1 MNVFDLV
8 AKITLDDDEYEKKL
22 DNSEKKTKSF
32 GDRLKAGLGA
42 AGKVG
47 AAAFGAATAAVGAA
61 SVAVG
66 KMVQQSIS
74 AYADYEQL
82 VGGIQK
88 LYGNMGQSLEE
99 YAAAAGKPVEEV
111 RDEWGKLETAQNMVL
126 DNAKNAYKTA
136 GMSANEYME
145 TATSFSA
152 ALINSLGGDTVAAA
166 AQTDVAMRSISDNFN
181 TFGGDIESVQNAYQG
196 FAKGQF
202 NMLDNLK
209 LGYGGTKTEMERLI
223 KDANE
228 YAAANGQAA
237 DLSIDSFSDIV
248 TAIDLVQQKQ
258 NIAGTTARE
267 AGSTIAGS
275 FGMLKGAWSNLI
287 TGFTDSEA
295 DIGELINNVVESAE
309 TVLENLLP
317 AAEQALSGIGQL
329 VEQIAPIISEKLPGL
344 VETILPPLLNAATS
358 LVIGI
363 VQALPTIVTVLVEQG
378 PMIINSLIQAIMTM
392 IPVLIQTGLQLVQ
405 NLTSGM
411 DPQQLVQKGIELLTN
426 LIASIAPYL
435 PQMVIQGVQLIT
447 QLAVGLIRAIPQV
460 IAAIPQIIQ
469 TIKSPFD
476 GYDWGSIGMNLIRG
490 IGRGIADAASS
501 LAQMAL
507 NAVKAAW
514 DSMTGFLKINSPSKR
529 AHDIIG
535 KNWALGIGEGF
546 VDEMPTDDMVG
557 AVEDT
562 FNQMA
567 GMPELSFDTNYQ
579 TIKGGSDGGAFAP
592 VINVYGAA
600 GQDVNE
606 LANIVMDKL
615 SLAYRRKKVSYA
627 Y

>member
-22 DNSEKKTKSF
+22 GKSEKKTKSF

-47 AAAFGAATAAVGAA
+47 AAAFGAATDAVGDAA
-61 SVAVG
+61 AGVRKV
-66 KMVQQSIS
+66 MQQSIT

-99 YAAAAGKPVEEV
+99 YAASAGKPVDEV
-111 RDEWGKLETAQNMVL
+111 REEWGKLEQAQNMVL

-152 ALINSLGGDTVAAA
+152 ALINSLGGDTVKAAE
-166 AQTDVAMRSISDNFN
+166 QTDLAMRSISDNFN

-202 NMLDNLK
+202 NMLDNLR
-209 LGYGGTKTEMERLI
+209 LGYAGTKEGMEQLI

-267 AGSTIAGS
+267 AGSTISGS
-275 FGMLKGAWSNLI
+275 FGMLKGAWANLI
-287 TGFTDSEA
+287 TGLTDSEA
-295 DIGELINNVVESAE
+295 DIGQLIDNVVESAE
-309 TVLENLLP
+309 TMLENLLP
-317 AAEQALSGIGQL
+317 AVEQALSGIGQL
-329 VEQIAPIISEKLPGL
+329 VEQIAPIVAEKLPGL
-344 VETILPPLLNAATS
+344 VETILPPLLSAALS
-358 LVIGI
+358 LVTGI
-363 VQALPTIVTVLVEQG
+363 VDALPTLIQVLAEQAPTIIGQIVTAITENLPMLVDAALQVILALANGLIENLPQLIPSVVG
-378 PMIINSLIQAIMTM
+378 VMLGIVDGLIDHLGELVTAAIEIMIALGAGLINAL
-392 IPVLIQTGLQLVQ
+392 PELVKRLPEIFQ
-405 NLTSGM
+405 KAKDELANM
-411 DPQQLVQKGIELLTN
+411 DW
-426 LIASIAPYL
+426 ASIGKDF
-435 PQMVIQGVQLIT
+435 M
-447 QLAVGLIRAIPQV
+447 
-460 IAAIPQIIQ
+460 
-469 TIKSPFD
+469 S
-476 GYDWGSIGMNLIRG
+476 G
-490 IGRGIADAASS
+490 IGNGVMAKAKDLADKV
-501 LAQMAL
+501 LG
-507 NAVKAAW
+507 AVKGAW
-514 DSMTGFLKINSPSKR
+514 DAVTGFLKIKSPSKR
-529 AHDIIG
+529 ARDFIG

-557 AVEDT
+557 AVEDA
-562 FNQMA
+562 FNAMNVI
-567 GMPELSFDTNYQ
+567 PEISYDYQ
-579 TIKGGSDGGAFAP
+579 TNGAGVGGTFAP
-592 VINVYGAA
+592 VINVYGAE
-600 GQDVNE
+600 GQDVE
-606 LANIVMDKL
+606 KLANIVMDKL